1 MSTEASEVHS
11 PVVLVIRKLTK
22 FAASGYPLSRLKLTS
37 PNPSRVPKEL
47 TPPKLAENPL
57 PKTSAAAAA
66 PSAKAPLTLR
76 SAAVLSLFENLCPLR
91 LVKEVNTMSA
101 LLLVTRLMGTVAYGP
116 VNPVRAAP
124 GASIC
129 SVIVARADGP
139 VRVTTATTVAAK
151 ATEAS
156 VRFIEYV
163 KVYKILSQ
171 VFGAA
176 KATVEL

>member
-57 PKTSAAAAA
+57 PKTSAAAA

-129 SVIVARADGP
+129 SVIVGRADGP

-176 KATVEL
+176 KAT

>member
-37 PNPSRVPKEL
+37 PNPSRGPKEL

-76 SAAVLSLFENLCPLR
+76 SAAVLSLFQHLCPLR
-91 LVKEVNTMSA
+91 LVNEVTTLSA
-101 LLLVTRLMGTVAYGP
+101 LPSAPSPMGTLACGP
-116 VNPVRAAP
+116 V
-124 GASIC
+124 
-129 SVIVARADGP
+129 
-139 VRVTTATTVAAK
+139 
-151 ATEAS
+151 
-156 VRFIEYV
+156 
-163 KVYKILSQ
+163 
-171 VFGAA
+171 
-176 KATVEL
+176 